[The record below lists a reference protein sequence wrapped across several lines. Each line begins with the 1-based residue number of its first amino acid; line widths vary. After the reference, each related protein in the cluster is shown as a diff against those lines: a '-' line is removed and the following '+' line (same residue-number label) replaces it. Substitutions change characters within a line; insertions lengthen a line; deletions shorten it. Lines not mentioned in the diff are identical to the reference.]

1 VGLRRTLGLAQV
13 TLAGI
18 GVILGAGVYA
28 LIGPAAGLA
37 GPALWLAF
45 LLTGVA
51 AGCTAYAYARIGSMR
66 PRDSPEFQ
74 YTALAF
80 GNRVGFVAG
89 WLMLAADL
97 LAVATVALGF
107 GGYLAH
113 LAGVPVVAGA
123 LALLVAAGA
132 ILLVGV
138 GESVGLAI
146 ALTIVEAAGLVFV
159 IAIGV
164 PSWHRLNLFES
175 PQGMSGLIGGGALIF
190 FSYLGFDEL
199 GNFAE
204 EMRDPA
210 RNLPRALYLSMIGAT
225 LIYVLVALSAT
236 AVVDWREL
244 SASSA
249 PLALVA
255 RHALGSTADLG
266 LSLVALAAT
275 ANTVLLL
282 LLAASRSVYGMADAG
297 VLPAR
302 LAVVGP
308 RSIPS
313 LAALLVTGV
322 AAVLVLPGDLTR
334 AAALTDAAVLASF
347 ILVSLSLPRLTFAGA
362 TGARGGRYV
371 ADLAVPGLAVLMCG
385 GLLLHTG
392 GASIAAAVGLAL
404 LGLALTLRRGWRPP
418 A

>member
-1 VGLRRTLGLAQV
+1 
-13 TLAGI
+13 
-18 GVILGAGVYA
+18 
-28 LIGPAAGLA
+28 
-37 GPALWLAF
+37 
-45 LLTGVA
+45 
-51 AGCTAYAYARIGSMR
+51 
-66 PRDSPEFQ
+66 
-74 YTALAF
+74 
-80 GNRVGFVAG
+80 
-89 WLMLAADL
+89 
-97 LAVATVALGF
+97 VALGF

-113 LAGVPVVAGA
+113 LAGVPVIAGA
-123 LALLVAAGA
+123 LALLAAAGA
-132 ILLVGV
+132 VLLVGI

-146 ALTIVEAAGLVFV
+146 ALTLVEAAGLVFV
-159 IAIGV
+159 IAIGA

-175 PQGMSGLIGGGALIF
+175 PQGLTGLTGAAALIF

-210 RNLPRALYLSMIGAT
+210 RNLPGALYLSMIGAT
-225 LIYVLVALSAT
+225 VIYVLVALSAT

-244 SASSA
+244 SASPA

-255 RHALGSTADLG
+255 RYALGPGADLA

-297 VLPAR
+297 VLPGR

-313 LAALLVTGV
+313 LAALIVTGV

-334 AAALTDAAVLASF
+334 VAELTNAAVLASF
-347 ILVSLSLPRLTFAGA
+347 ILVSLSLPRLTLARA
-362 TGARGGRYV
+362 TGARGGRRV
-371 ADLAVPGLAVLMCG
+371 ADLVVPGLAVLMCG
-385 GLLLHTG
+385 WLLLHTG
-392 GASIAAAVGLAL
+392 RASIAAAIGLAL

>member
-1 VGLRRTLGLAQV
+1 
-13 TLAGI
+13 
-18 GVILGAGVYA
+18 
-28 LIGPAAGLA
+28 
-37 GPALWLAF
+37 
-45 LLTGVA
+45 
-51 AGCTAYAYARIGSMR
+51 MR

-89 WLMLAADL
+89 WLMLAAL

-244 SASSA
+244 SALSA

-255 RHALGSTADLG
+255 RHALGSTADLV

-313 LAALLVTGV
+313 LSALLVTGV

>member
-89 WLMLAADL
+89 WLMLAAL

-255 RHALGSTADLG
+255 RHALGSTADLV

-313 LAALLVTGV
+313 LSALLVTGV